1 MLLVKFFVEFIHF
14 LTGLPKGAF
23 SSSSDFVDPS
33 TPTFNAMDGRAEQA
47 RAFESME
54 KRIKR
59 PRTDAIAVV
68 LQLLHHGKSED
79 RLMHRV
85 QEHVNAN
92 QSIEEL
98 ASLICHGDQYT
109 LSEGLSA

>member
-23 SSSSDFVDPS
+23 SSSSDFIESPAAS
-33 TPTFNAMDGRAEQA
+33 LNLIKGRAEQA
-47 RAFESME
+47 RAFKAME
-54 KRIKR
+54 KRIER
-59 PRTDAIAVV
+59 PRADAIAVV

-98 ASLICHGDQYT
+98 ASLICHEDQYT